1 MALAANEVANQ
12 ARQSIV
18 TMTSRANASHV
29 GSALS
34 VVDILASLFCS
45 EELIVSHESGFLDSQ
60 LILSK
65 GHAAAAL
72 YSVLAVKGIIPEKW
86 LDEYCQNGAIL
97 GGHVTSK
104 GIAAIPLSTGSL
116 GHGLP
121 YGTGIALGAKLN
133 KKNSRCFVVMSDG
146 ECDEG
151 TTWES
156 ALFAAHQQLENLCV
170 IIDRNK
176 LQSLMSTELTM
187 GLEPLPDKWRSIG
200 WEVREIDGHNYD
212 EIENAIKIFD
222 RPICIIANTTTGKG
236 VSFMEN
242 SVLWHYR
249 PPNQEELELALTE
262 ITALG

>member
-1 MALAANEVANQ
+1 MAQTAIEVANQ
-12 ARQSIV
+12 ARQHILM
-18 TMTSRANASHV
+18 MTSRANASHV

-34 VVDILASLFCS
+34 VVDIISTLYSTNELF
-45 EELIVSHESGFLDSQ
+45 VNQKTKNRESK

-72 YSVLAVKGIIPEKW
+72 YSVLAVKGIIPNEW
-86 LDEYCQNGAIL
+86 LTDYCQNGAIL

-121 YGTGIALGAKLN
+121 YGMGIALGAKL
-133 KKNSRCFVVMSDG
+133 KKQNSRCFVVMSDG

-156 ALFAAHQQLENLCV
+156 ALFAAHHKLENLCV

-176 LQSLMSTELTM
+176 LQSLMSTELTL
-187 GLEPLPDKWRSIG
+187 GLEPLPDKWRSFG
-200 WEVREIDGHNYD
+200 WEVREIDGHNHN
-212 EIENAIKIFD
+212 EIENAIEVSD
-222 RPICIIANTTTGKG
+222 RPICIIANTTKGKG

-249 PPNQEELELALTE
+249 PPNQEELALALTE
-262 ITALG
+262 IRDLG